1 MKVTNSFFK
10 IPVINNSAPQNVIP
24 QSLTTRANMPAL
36 VSTDPV
42 TKKEAVVPM
51 AFKDGSR
58 MSTFRADSYTKDN
71 PVYIVKYW
79 DAENNYREEEI
90 NGSKVNPSNA
100 SVLELLAFGS
110 YCADRGYPE
119 DAVTNVMMAMV
130 GVEEKPTFYSLDE
143 ALEKHNFT
151 DRMKDCVDI
160 TSNPAYRIVHLK
172 YKAMYDFM
180 MEAAA
185 KNQP

>member
-79 DAENNYREEEI
+79 DAENNYKEDGSIKVPEVLWPYMGGTKEI
-90 NGSKVNPSNA
+90 SK
-100 SVLELLAFGS
+100 
-110 YCADRGYPE
+110 
-119 DAVTNVMMAMV
+119 
-130 GVEEKPTFYSLDE
+130 K
-143 ALEKHNFT
+143 
-151 DRMKDCVDI
+151 
-160 TSNPAYRIVHLK
+160 
-172 YKAMYDFM
+172 
-180 MEAAA
+180 
-185 KNQP
+185 